1 MGHGWPQG
9 FAVAI
14 MRRVRPDLERE
25 HARILR
31 QGPFDPEAIRA
42 AARPRVISA
51 DNTDPVYLTLA
62 SKAQRESDE
71 RQVGEAHPTSWACV
85 RRVLAPTSRAAHH
98 GQKIHGPLPVRLRR
112 APSLIRGRWSLFSTV
127 RNSITAG
134 SLKRIEDLDTPLL
147 VCEPVLAEAMHLL
160 ARFNSYP
167 MH

>member
-1 MGHGWPQG
+1 MTGFALLNSLRIMGHGWPQG

-42 AARPRVISA
+42 AARPRFISA

-127 RNSITAG
+127 AEQHHRW
-134 SLKRIEDLDTPLL
+134 
-147 VCEPVLAEAMHLL
+147 VAEADRGPGHAPSRM
-160 ARFNSYP
+160 
-167 MH
+167 